1 MLELAI
7 ELIEFTVCLS
17 KVVEFLGSTACTVRV
32 AESLFKNFKDL
43 FEVSNLR
50 DT

>member
-1 MLELAI
+1 MELAV
-7 ELIEFTVCLS
+7 ELIEFAVCLT

-32 AESLFKNFKDL
+32 AESLFKNFKNL
-43 FEVSNLR
+43 FEVGDLR